1 MGGTS
6 KPWRGVMM
14 LFLAAS
20 LLFSSGC
27 AALLLVGAGGAGGY
41 LIRKGEEAEKEEG
54 SELEPSSKP
63 VPASRSEAGQD
74 IVLLGGRE

>member
-1 MGGTS
+1 MSGAS

-14 LFLAAS
+14 LFLVAS

-41 LIRKGEEAEKEEG
+41 LIRKGEEAEMEEG
-54 SELEPSSKP
+54 SELQPSSKP
-63 VPASRSEAGQD
+63 ALASRSEAGQR
-74 IVLLGGRE
+74 IVLPGGAE